1 MKIVLSVVLAMF
13 LVACSDN
20 KTTKEAPQES
30 VKSETTK
37 VEEPKAPE
45 AAVQEVKEEVQ
56 EVTKEVAQKSTE
68 VVAESKKVVEESKQA
83 VEKKVEAVKEEV
95 SKVAEAPK
103 PVEVPKPVAVKT
115 IDGGQL
121 FTKCVACHGANAE
134 KSALGKSKII
144 KGWSVDKVMTTF
156 HGYKDGTYGG
166 AMKGVMKSQIAN
178 YSEEELKAL
187 AEHISKL

>member
-30 VKSETTK
+30 VKSETKK

-45 AAVQEVKEEVQ
+45 VVQEVKAEVQ
-56 EVTKEVAQKSTE
+56 EVTKEVVEKSTE
-68 VVAESKKVVEESKQA
+68 VAEESKKAVEE
-83 VEKKVEAVKEEV
+83 KVEAVQVEV
-95 SKVAEAPK
+95 SKAVAKPA
-103 PVEVPKPVAVKT
+103 PVETPKPVAVKT

-144 KGWSVDKVMTTF
+144 KGWSVDKVMTAF

-178 YSEEELKAL
+178 FNEDELKAL